1 MLREERQAK
10 ILEIIAKQEIETQEE
25 LCNALNQANY
35 SVTQATVSRD
45 IKSLHLFKIKGTQ
58 KRYRYSHLQQT
69 DDVALP
75 GKLRRLFKE
84 SVLSI
89 CSAGNLVVIK
99 TLSGSAS
106 NAGLALDKLNYSE
119 VVGTVA
125 GDDTLFSACESAEAA
140 LMIVEKLN
148 EIIK

>member
-58 KRYRYSHLQQT
+58 KRSRYSHLQQT

-75 GKLRRLFKE
+75 GQLRRLFKE

-125 GDDTLFSACESAEAA
+125 GDDTLLVVCKDTDAA
-140 LMIVEKLN
+140 ISVVEKIRAFLN
-148 EIIK
+148 